1 MKINILKSFFFMT
14 FLCVLSLPLFVSA
27 QQKKPNNTNTKKPA
41 NNTKT
46 QPTNNKQS
54 TTNNK
59 QQPTNNKQTTNS
71 KPSNNQ
77 TTTPDSPITATEI
90 EAYKKEATEMMSLV
104 EYMFNTLGSNE
115 SDAEDKNTIITE
127 SYLKVFKDSKVSIE
141 DDLDKKRDAV
151 INKEAQSY
159 LKDIDFFF
167 TDAIFKFDV
176 QSVTHFLTS
185 ENQVV
190 FKVTMT
196 RSLRAKTVS
205 GDSLNN
211 NQVRYVEINLNQA
224 QKDLKIA
231 SIYTTKL
238 NETEELKSWWAT
250 LSPDWKSVF
259 GAYVSLPD
267 TVSIAHIR
275 NILNLERIDLS
286 SYKNIND
293 LEPLS
298 RLTKLKE
305 VNIANTQ
312 INNLAPLRNLS
323 NLEILNCSG
332 TEASSLE
339 PIKYAINLRE
349 LYCQNTQIS
358 SLDAIRNFSKLDK
371 LYFFNTPI
379 SSLEPIAG
387 LTTLRELRGEASKI
401 TDLSPLKSLS
411 NLNFLDIPNTPIS
424 DLKPLSSLIQLERL
438 DFSNT
443 QVSNLNGLQ
452 GLRKLKNLIF
462 NNTPIGDLSALQGL
476 VALEKIY
483 CDQSKITRDIARKFM
498 AANPNTLVIFD
509 SETLSNWWNSMSGEW
524 KIAFGKYVKYTG
536 LPNKDQLQQMANLT
550 EVNISNNQAI
560 NTLEPLK
567 EVTNL
572 KKLFCNSTSVSD
584 LTPLKDLIDLQIL
597 EANNTKVSN
606 LRPLTNLTNL
616 EKISVENCGLT
627 NLQGIEKLNV
637 LKTLYCDKNTLTLD
651 QVDALNKVLPSCLVV
666 HQSEVLR
673 LWWQN
678 LPDAWK
684 QVFGQHVKID
694 NPPTRE
700 QTHQVATLEI
710 LRIDNNNAIKD
721 LEPVRQLRRLK
732 ELTFSNTLVSNIIP
746 LMSLKNI
753 EKLDFSKNPIGDI
766 SPLTDMVSLKSLA
779 FENTPVNQLISV
791 GKLIN
796 LEEIN
801 FSGTQIS
808 DLEAL
813 KGLTNLKI
821 VSFYSTRVSNLK
833 DIIELPKLKTVKCYN
848 TKVWQSRAK
857 TFREKRPEVELIFY

>member
-1 MKINILKSFFFMT
+1 MKINILKPFFLMT
-14 FLCVLSLPLFVSA
+14 LLLWCSSSLVLG
-27 QQKKPNNTNTKKPA
+27 QQKKPNNTNTKKPT

-46 QPTNNKQS
+46 QPTNTK
-54 TTNNK
+54 TNNTGTK
-59 QQPTNNKQTTNS
+59 PTNNKQTTTNN
-71 KPSNNQ
+71 KQTTNNQ
-77 TTTPDSPITATEI
+77 ALSPDSPITAAEV

-104 EYMFNTLGSNE
+104 EYMVNTLGSSE

-176 QSVTHFLTS
+176 QSITHFLTP

-190 FKVTMT
+190 FKVTMN
-196 RSLRAKTVS
+196 RSLRAKTVG

-238 NETEELKSWWAT
+238 NEAEELKSWWAT
-250 LSPDWKSVF
+250 LSSDWKSVF
-259 GAYVSLPD
+259 GTYVSLPD
-267 TVSIAHIR
+267 TVSLAHIR

-312 INNLAPLRNLS
+312 TNNLAPLRNLS

-332 TEASSLE
+332 TEANSLE

-349 LYCQNTQIS
+349 LYCQNTQINN
-358 SLDAIRNFSKLDK
+358 LEAVRNFNKLDK

-379 SSLEPIAG
+379 SSLEPISG
-387 LTTLRELRGEASKI
+387 LTALRELRGEASKI
-401 TDLSPLKSLS
+401 TDVSPLKSLS
-411 NLNFLDIPNTPIS
+411 NLNFLDIPNTAVS
-424 DLKPLSSLIQLERL
+424 DLKPLAGLSQLERL

-443 QVSNLNGLQ
+443 QVKNLDGLQ
-452 GLRKLKNLIF
+452 GLKKLKNVLF
-462 NNTPIGDLSALQGL
+462 NNTQIGDLNALQGL
-476 VALEKIY
+476 STLEKVY
-483 CDQSKITRDIARKFM
+483 CDQSKITREIARKFM
-498 AANPNTLVIFD
+498 AANPNALVIFD
-509 SETLSNWWNSMSGEW
+509 SETLSNWWNGMSGEW

-550 EVNISNNQAI
+550 EMNVSNNQAI

-572 KKLFCNSTSVSD
+572 KKLFCSSTSVSD
-584 LTPLKDLIDLQIL
+584 FSPLKDLIDLQIL
-597 EANNTKVSN
+597 EANSTKINN
-606 LRPLTNLTNL
+606 LRPLANLTNL
-616 EKISVENCGLT
+616 EKISVENCALT
-627 NLQGIEKLNV
+627 TLQGIEKLNV
-637 LKTLYCDKNTLTLD
+637 LKILYCDKNTITLD

-700 QTHQVATLEI
+700 QTHQVATLEA
-710 LRIDNNNAIKD
+710 LRIDNNNAIRD

-732 ELTFSNTLVSNIIP
+732 ELTFSNTLVSNISPIT
-746 LMSLKNI
+746 SLKNL
-753 EKLDFSKNPIGDI
+753 EKLDFSKNPVGDI
-766 SPLTDMVSLKSLA
+766 SSLTDMVSLKFLA
-779 FENTPVNQLISV
+779 FENTPANQLISV
-791 GKLIN
+791 SKLIN

-813 KGLTNLKI
+813 KGLTNLKTI
-821 VSFYSTRVSNLK
+821 SFYSTRVSNLK
-833 DIIELPKLKTVKCYN
+833 DIMELPKLKTVKCYN

-857 TFREKRPEVELIFY
+857 NFREKRPEVELIFY

>member
-1 MKINILKSFFFMT
+1 MKTKILKPFFVLAICILCFAISSFG
-14 FLCVLSLPLFVSA
+14 
-27 QQKKPNNTNTKKPA
+27 QQKKPVNNTNNK
-41 NNTKT
+41 
-46 QPTNNKQS
+46 PTNNKTKPTNTKTNTGKTTNTKPQ

-59 QQPTNNKQTTNS
+59 SQNN
-71 KPSNNQ
+71 NNQ
-77 TTTPDSPITATEI
+77 AISPDSPISAAEI
-90 EAYKKEATEMMSLV
+90 ETYKKEATEMMSLL
-104 EYMFNTLGSNE
+104 EYMFNTIGSIE

-127 SYLKVFKDSKVSIE
+127 SYLKIFKDSKVSIE

-176 QSVTHFLTS
+176 QSVTHFLTP

-190 FKVTMT
+190 FKVTMN
-196 RSLRAKTVS
+196 RSLRAKTVN

-238 NETEELKSWWAT
+238 NEAEELKSWWAT
-250 LSPDWKSVF
+250 LSTDWKGVF
-259 GAYVSLPD
+259 GTYVSLPD
-267 TVSIAHIR
+267 TVSLAHIR
-275 NILNLERIDLS
+275 NILNLERMDIS
-286 SYKNIND
+286 GYKSIND

-305 VNIANTQ
+305 VNISNTQ
-312 INNLAPLRNLS
+312 ASNLAPLRNLS
-323 NLEILNCSG
+323 NLEILNCSN
-332 TEASSLE
+332 TEANSLE
-339 PIKYAINLRE
+339 AIKYAINLRE
-349 LYCQNTQIS
+349 LYCQNTKIN
-358 SLDAIRNFSKLDK
+358 SLEAVRNFSKLDK

-379 SSLEPIAG
+379 SSLEPIMG
-387 LTTLRELRGEASKI
+387 LSALRELRGEATAI
-401 TDLSPLKSLS
+401 TDLSPLKNINS
-411 NLNFLDIPNTPIS
+411 LNFLDIPNTPIT
-424 DLKPLSSLIQLERL
+424 DLKPLANLSQLERL

-443 QVSNLNGLQ
+443 QVKSLDGVQ
-452 GLRKLKNLIF
+452 GLRKLKNILF
-462 NNTPIGDLSALQGL
+462 NATQVGDLNPLQGI
-476 VALEKIY
+476 ATLEKVY

-498 AANPNTLVIFD
+498 SANPSILVIFD
-509 SETLSNWWNSMSGEW
+509 SETLSNWWNGMSGEW

-550 EVNISNNQAI
+550 EVNVSNNIAI

-572 KKLFCNSTSVSD
+572 KKLFCNGTSVSD
-584 LTPLKDLIDLQIL
+584 LTPLKDLIDLQII
-597 EANNTKVSN
+597 EANNTKVNN
-606 LRPLTNLTNL
+606 LRPLANLTNL

-627 NLQGIEKLNV
+627 TLQGIEKLNV
-637 LKTLYCDKNTLTLD
+637 LKFLYCDKNTLTLD
-651 QVDALNKVLPSCLVV
+651 QVDALNKLLPSCLVV

-684 QVFGQHVKID
+684 QVFGQHIKID

-700 QTHQVATLEI
+700 QTHQVATLEV
-710 LRIDNNNAIKD
+710 LRIDNNNAIRD

-732 ELTFSNTLVSNIIP
+732 ELTFSNTLVSNISP

-766 SPLTDMVSLKSLA
+766 APLTDMISLKYLA
-779 FENTPVNQLISV
+779 FENTPANQLISV

-813 KGLTNLKI
+813 KGLTNLRV

-857 TFREKRPEVELIFY
+857 NFREKRPEVELIFY